1 MVYKYTWLKL
11 QAQII
16 LDMCDHWYSFIK
28 SLTHMDD
35 FVSMKHSL
43 DTHMPIVGPLNVI
56 VIKGR
61 DKVIK
66 HVQ

>member
-1 MVYKYTWLKL
+1 
-11 QAQII
+11 
-16 LDMCDHWYSFIK
+16 
-28 SLTHMDD
+28 MDA

-43 DTHMPIVGPLNVI
+43 GTHMPIVGPLNVI

-61 DKVIK
+61 NEDIK